1 MFLRKKAQS
10 TAEYA
15 LVIGL
20 VIAVVAGVLQVAL
33 KGGIRQKNKQAM
45 DYLLG
50 AGAGSE
56 GWSTP
61 TAQSEAIYTQDYRN
75 TQVASGS
82 SFVDKAVMHKG
93 GAEEKKQVQ
102 STTTTAV
109 SLEMMDAVGT

>member
-1 MFLRKKAQS
+1 MFLRKKGQS

-50 AGAGSE
+50 AGNNDL
-56 GWSTP
+56 STLTP
-61 TAQSEAIYTQDYRN
+61 QSEAIYTQDYRD
-75 TQVASGS
+75 TTI
-82 SFVDKAVMHKG
+82 KADTFKDRAIMRKG
-93 GAEEKKQVQ
+93 GAEEKEQVQ
-102 STTTTAV
+102 ETTTDAV
-109 SLEMMDAVGT
+109 TLETIDAVGTN